1 MKKEE
6 KMNYWLPN
14 ERGEKIDKETENN
27 SVIIIG
33 ANGSG
38 KSKLGAWIEQQDL
51 EKVHRIGAQRKL
63 NFNENIQLKSY
74 KEAENLVFYGDSTSL
89 DKGYRW
95 EWGKLTT
102 KLIDDFEY
110 VLAALI
116 ALKNNQNEEFID
128 KYKNTEKENRE
139 QLQSPIT
146 VVDNLK
152 NVWDEVFPHREI
164 ILRDSKFY
172 TKLKDE
178 EYSSTEMSDGER
190 SVLYL
195 ASQVL
200 TVPKDKI
207 LIIDEPELHLHPS
220 IMNSLWKSLEKMRE
234 DCLFIYIT
242 HDTEFAALHS
252 NSDKIWVKEYDG
264 KNWKLE
270 EIKDNELP
278 EELLL
283 EILGSRKNILFVE
296 GEKNSYDTQLYVK
309 LYPNYYIVPC
319 GSCEQVIWRTK
330 VFRKSPLLH
339 HCEVYGIIDRDF
351 RSEYEIN
358 EYKKDKIF
366 TLEVAEVENLFLVEE
381 LIQAFCKFIGEDSVG
396 TKEKLNKIKKY
407 IIKERFE
414 KQLDGQVSKKSIAE
428 IKYRLSTI
436 DINEIKQKDLET
448 EIKKRI
454 ESFNFDEEK
463 NKFKEA
469 SESNNYRE
477 VLKLFNEK
485 KLVESIGH
493 FLEINNKHYCSRIL
507 KLLNNNKD
515 ANQEFVEA
523 LKNYLPSEIPR

>member
-1 MKKEE
+1 
-6 KMNYWLPN
+6 MNYWLPN

-38 KSKLGAWIEQQDL
+38 KSKLGAWIEQQNL

-74 KEAENLVFYGDSTSL
+74 EEAENLVFYGNSTPSN
-89 DKGYRW
+89 KGHRW

-116 ALKNNQNEEFID
+116 ALKNNQNDEFID

-146 VVDNLK
+146 IVDNLK

-172 TKLKDE
+172 TKLRDE

-278 EELLL
+278 EELFL

-330 VFRKSPLLH
+330 AFRKSPLLH

-351 RSEYEIN
+351 R
-358 EYKKDKIF
+358 F
-366 TLEVAEVENLFLVEE
+366 RV
-381 LIQAFCKFIGEDSVG
+381 
-396 TKEKLNKIKKY
+396 
-407 IIKERFE
+407 
-414 KQLDGQVSKKSIAE
+414 
-428 IKYRLSTI
+428 
-436 DINEIKQKDLET
+436 
-448 EIKKRI
+448 
-454 ESFNFDEEK
+454 
-463 NKFKEA
+463 
-469 SESNNYRE
+469 
-477 VLKLFNEK
+477 
-485 KLVESIGH
+485 
-493 FLEINNKHYCSRIL
+493 
-507 KLLNNNKD
+507 
-515 ANQEFVEA
+515 
-523 LKNYLPSEIPR
+523 